1 MLIIIALSKVRLHHN
16 LQTASALPTQL
27 KIGRILLA
35 AGGALHVAGSG
46 RGVFV
51 GVDDLSG
58 AIVVVVAGDP
68 DLGAGVVN
76 RYFPGHALRV
86 LIKNFRRNIG
96 VFEQIQYYLRFHQIA
111 GGIHFF
117 HAVMSFQRINR
128 LSDKNYVV

>member
-1 MLIIIALSKVRLHHN
+1 MYGIAVD
-16 LQTASALPTQL
+16 
-27 KIGRILLA
+27 
-35 AGGALHVAGSG
+35 

-51 GVDDLSG
+51 DVDDLFCAG
-58 AIVVVVAGDP
+58 VVVVAGDP
-68 DLGAGVVN
+68 DFRAGVMN
-76 RYFPGHALRV
+76 WYFSGHALRV